1 MNDYD
6 RDTDREAALRV
17 LAPMRE
23 GPLALAGR
31 PEHEDAL
38 RARVVKALQAQVGA
52 VPLELDARRRQ
63 RRLIAVA
70 SSGAFLAA
78 AAAAA
83 LLWMP
88 QVEPSFIADD
98 GAKSAVRVEAIDVVA
113 GQEQAPATWIDA
125 AGKTHA
131 LVVGSAESELPSGTL
146 ELRANGTTSRL
157 RTAQGAQVKLSP
169 RGRLRVT
176 SARAEEG
183 PALRLLEGEV
193 ACVVPKLGATRQ
205 FAIDAP
211 GARVIVHG
219 TEFSVRAEGGMTCVR
234 VTEGIVAVHP
244 ESSDAEV
251 ERLGPGD
258 AWGCE
263 PETEAGKARRSARAA
278 KRARVARTS
287 EREELVEAEPAPV
300 PAGTLDEQNRL
311 LAEALRAERKQDR
324 ARAHRLFNEL
334 LLKHPASPLAFEA
347 EAGLSRTRQ

>member
-1 MNDYD
+1 MTDFE

-23 GPLALAGR
+23 GPLAVAGR
-31 PEHEDAL
+31 PEHETAL
-38 RARVVKALQAQVGA
+38 RARVVQALQARVGA

-63 RRLIAVA
+63 RKLVALASGGAV
-70 SSGAFLAA
+70 LAA

-83 LLWMP
+83 LVWVP
-88 QVEPSFIADD
+88 HGGR
-98 GAKSAVRVEAIDVVA
+98 GATTASGSTRSAVRVEAIDVA
-113 GQEQAPATWIDA
+113 EGQERAPATWIDA

-131 LVVGSAESELPSGTL
+131 LVVGSTEAGLPSGTL
-146 ELRANGTTSRL
+146 ELRANGTTPRL

-176 SARAEEG
+176 SARPEEG

-219 TEFSVRAEGGMTCVR
+219 TQFSVRAEGGITCVR
-234 VTEGIVAVHP
+234 VTEGLVAVHP

-263 PETEAGKARRSARAA
+263 PETEADHARRSARAA
-278 KRARVARTS
+278 KRARVARVAD
-287 EREELVEAEPAPV
+287 RELVEVEPA
-300 PAGTLDEQNRL
+300 PAGTLDAENRL
-311 LAEALRAERKQDR
+311 LAEALRAERKRDR
-324 ARAHRLFNEL
+324 ARAHRLFSEL
-334 LLKHPASPLAFEA
+334 LRKHPASPLAIEA
-347 EAGLSRTRQ
+347 EAGLSRTRE

>member
-1 MNDYD
+1 MNDFD

-23 GPLALAGR
+23 GPLAVAGR
-31 PEHEDAL
+31 AEQEAAL
-38 RARVVKALQAQVGA
+38 RARVVHSLQAQVGGL
-52 VPLELDARRRQ
+52 PLALDARRRQ
-63 RRLIAVA
+63 RRLIALA
-70 SSGAFLAA
+70 SSGAVLAA

-83 LLWMP
+83 LAWLP
-88 QVEPSFIADD
+88 QLGEQSAIIAS
-98 GAKSAVRVEAIDVVA
+98 GSASAVRVEAIDIA
-113 GQEQAPATWIDA
+113 QGHEQAPATWIDA
-125 AGKTHA
+125 AGKTHP
-131 LVVGSAESELPSGTL
+131 LVIGGADSELPSGTL
-146 ELRANGTTSRL
+146 ELRANGTTPRL
-157 RTAQGAQVKLSP
+157 RTAQGAKVKLSP

-219 TEFSVRAEGGMTCVR
+219 TQFSVRAEGGMTCVR
-234 VTEGIVAVHP
+234 VTEGVVAVHP

-258 AWGCE
+258 SWGCE
-263 PETEAGKARRSARAA
+263 PETDVGKARRTRAA
-278 KRARVARTS
+278 KRGRVARAI
-287 EREELVEAEPAPV
+287 EREEPVEAEPAP
-300 PAGTLDEQNRL
+300 AGTLDEENRL

-324 ARAHRLFNEL
+324 ARAHRLFSEL
-334 LLKHPASPLAFEA
+334 LRKHPASLLAVEA

>member
-1 MNDYD
+1 MTDFD
-6 RDTDREAALRV
+6 RDTDRDAALRV

-31 PEHEDAL
+31 PEHEAAL
-38 RARVVKALQAQVGA
+38 RARVVSSLQARVGA

-63 RRLIAVA
+63 RRLIAFA
-70 SSGAFLAA
+70 SGGAMLAA

-83 LLWMP
+83 LVWMP
-88 QVEPSFIADD
+88 SGDESAIVAS
-98 GAKSAVRVEAIDVVA
+98 GAKSAVRVEAIEIAA

-125 AGKTHA
+125 AGKTHPL
-131 LVVGSAESELPSGTL
+131 LVGTAESELPSGTL
-146 ELRANGTTSRL
+146 ELRANGTTPRL

-219 TEFSVRAEGGMTCVR
+219 TEFSVRAEGGLTCVR
-234 VTEGIVAVHP
+234 VTEGLVAVHP

-263 PETEAGKARRSARAA
+263 PDTEAGKARRTARAA
-278 KRARVARTS
+278 KRARMARAI
-287 EREELVEAEPAPV
+287 EREPVEPAP
-300 PAGTLDEQNRL
+300 PPSGTLDEENRL
-311 LAEALRAERKQDR
+311 LADALRAERNQDR
-324 ARAHRLFNEL
+324 VRAHRLFSEL
-334 LLKHPASPLAFEA
+334 LRKHPASPLAVEA
-347 EAGLSRTRQ
+347 EAGLSRTRE